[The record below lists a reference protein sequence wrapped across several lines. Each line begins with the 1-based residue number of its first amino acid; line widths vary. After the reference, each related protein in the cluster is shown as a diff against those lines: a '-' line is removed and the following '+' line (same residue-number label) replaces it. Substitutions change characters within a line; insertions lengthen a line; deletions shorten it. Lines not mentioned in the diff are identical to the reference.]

1 MSHLAPRL
9 ATVLLALTL
18 TVSGVILGTAGSAPT
33 LPDPIAPFGC
43 YT

>member
-1 MSHLAPRL
+1 MSQFASRL

-18 TVSGVILGTAGSAPT
+18 TLSGAILGAIGSAPT
-33 LPDPIAPFGC
+33 LPHPIAPFGC